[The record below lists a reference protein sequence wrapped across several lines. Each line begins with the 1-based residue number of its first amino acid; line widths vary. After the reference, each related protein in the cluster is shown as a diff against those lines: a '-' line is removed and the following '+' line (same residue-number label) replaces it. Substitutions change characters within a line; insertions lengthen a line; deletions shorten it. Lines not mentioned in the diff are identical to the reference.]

1 MKTSR
6 TFISR
11 KLPWN
16 ASGPAEKKLSP
27 WKKWSDVLA
36 WQIEFS
42 PEANKSLMSLGS
54 SAEKQIAKFMRNRIS
69 NLNDPRSIGE
79 PMKGSRFAGLW
90 RYRSGDYRVLCEIQ
104 DEKITILVVLVGHRQ
119 KIYK

>member
-1 MKTSR
+1 
-6 TFISR
+6 
-11 KLPWN
+11 
-16 ASGPAEKKLSP
+16 
-27 WKKWSDVLA
+27 LA